1 MNPRSRPLWMPYAT
15 QLWTIPVELRC
26 SFITWTVVFGL
37 SRTRPIIRMT
47 IMASLC
53 LYLYARFHPY
63 PPLFIAGAVFAEIYL
78 AREESPDTSVETTG
92 HKVKSGVLFTC
103 ALFLLSYPRRGGET
117 TPGYSLLYKLGSLF
131 VEIEPKGTLPIYF
144 FPHIGA
150 MLLVYSV
157 SQSKSL
163 LQPIFTTPLAKYLG
177 KISFA
182 LYCVHTPLL
191 NWVGYRIIIFWWTS
205 PLGNNVGWLVGFSM
219 LFVIVIFAAD
229 IFNRTVDEPCVRLAK
244 WLENKCLDTACT

>member
-1 MNPRSRPLWMPYAT
+1 MNQRSLPVWMPYAT

-47 IMASLC
+47 IMTSLC
-53 LYLYARFHPY
+53 LYFYARFHPH
-63 PPLFIAGAVFAEIYL
+63 PPLFIAGAILAELYL
-78 AREESPDTSVETTG
+78 NREDSPDTAVETTG
-92 HKVKSGVLFTC
+92 HKVKSGILFTC

-117 TPGYSLLYKLGSLF
+117 ALGWSLLYKLGSLF
-131 VEIEPKGTLPIYF
+131 VEIEERGTLPIYF

-150 MLLVYSV
+150 ILIVYSV

-163 LQPIFTTPLAKYLG
+163 LQPMFTTPLAKYLG

-205 PLGNNVGWLVGFSM
+205 LLGNTVGWLVGFGI
-219 LFVIVIFAAD
+219 LFAIVIFAAD
-229 IFNRTVDEPCVRLAK
+229 IFTRAVDEPCVRLAK
-244 WLENKCLDTACT
+244 WLENKCLDTVCT